1 MSDSVML
8 SKRRF
13 NRIKPYFPLSHGVS
27 RVDDLRVISGIIYVI
42 KNGLQCRDAPRGY
55 GVGLDR
61 ILSCFFGR
69 HAGFGKPA
77 KRHDRSPVLLS
88 RQEVAPGAIQT
99 QPGHKVIARIPI
111 ARAGQID
118 APRLQSEERTV
129 LRVAA
134 VDRQSRQQAA
144 MRTPRAPRV
153 PRSPRRSTSR
163 LKR

>member
-8 SKRRF
+8 SKRQF

-69 HAGFGKPA
+69 RAGFGSLRSGTIEVPSYLAARRWRSARSRPSPA
-77 KRHDRSPVLLS
+77 TRSSPGPRS
-88 RQEVAPGAIQT
+88 RGPGRSMRRVYNPKNGLFYVSLPLID
-99 QPGHKVIARIPI
+99 KV
-111 ARAGQID
+111 D
-118 APRLQSEERTV
+118 NRLQCGLLGLQE
-129 LRVAA
+129 
-134 VDRQSRQQAA
+134 
-144 MRTPRAPRV
+144 
-153 PRSPRRSTSR
+153 SPAHRGARPQD
-163 LKR
+163 